1 MNLKNDEIYQ
11 ELLCY
16 YKEDDIINIKNN
28 RLELK
33 KIFKNIIKEN
43 SKEYEIED
51 LFNNI
56 NDNVFLIDTPD
67 DYQLINDFFIKQR
80 QCFKLLLDD
89 DIELECSFDHKIETT
104 SGWKFA
110 KDLSKIDLIK
120 TKNGYLKL
128 IDKCD
133 IGENKVYDFEIDHKN
148 HRYWSNDISSHNTA
162 KTFVTCYYALSCL
175 KDHKFEKIILTKP
188 VQEAG
193 ENLGFLPGTIDEKIA
208 PHYESYRSTF
218 LKMVD
223 APTLERNYKNGIIEN
238 KPLAFMR
245 GASFENCLIIG
256 DEFQNADIRS
266 LIMFITRMGKGS
278 KIIIC
283 GDISQYDIDKQYI
296 ALDYLPKLIGDIP
309 GVGTFTFT
317 EDDIM
322 RHSILIEITKRYEL
336 AKSQDS
342 FPKKKKQ

>member
-1 MNLKNDEIYQ
+1 MNKTTRRKKTMISNVETVDNKINQ
-11 ELLCY
+11 EELEKKKKLVPP
-16 YKEDDIINIKNN
+16 KTLNNIK
-28 RLELK
+28 LTEKQLQLV
-33 KIFKNIIKEN
+33 KI
-43 SKEYEIED
+43 
-51 LFNNI
+51 
-56 NDNVFLIDTPD
+56 ID
-67 DYQLINDFFIKQR
+67 
-80 QCFKLLLDD
+80 
-89 DIELECSFDHKIETT
+89 E
-104 SGWKFA
+104 
-110 KDLSKIDLIK
+110 
-120 TKNGYLKL
+120 
-128 IDKCD
+128 
-133 IGENKVYDFEIDHKN
+133 
-148 HRYWSNDISSHNTA
+148 NDITIITGPGGTA

-218 LKMVD
+218 LKMID
-223 APTLERNYKNGIIEN
+223 SPTLERNYKNGIIEN

-309 GVGTFTFT
+309 GVGVFTFT

-322 RHSILIEITKRYEL
+322 RHSILIEITKRYEM
-336 AKSQDS
+336 AKNTDL